1 MGKRKRRLNSPKFAK
16 KYATVR
22 AAIAKAR
29 GFFEEIISPAK
40 QESVEVAVEKPAP
53 VPVVAEALTAEPVIA
68 TPEPVVAEVK
78 KPTKKKATRKPR
90 KTTAKKKTTKKQ

>member
-1 MGKRKRRLNSPKFAK
+1 MGKRKRRLTSPKFAK

-40 QESVEVAVEKPAP
+40 QEPAEVIVEEPASA
-53 VPVVAEALTAEPVIA
+53 PVVAEAPVS
-68 TPEPVVAEVK
+68 EPVVAEVK
-78 KPTKKKATRKPR
+78 KPVKKKVTRKPR

>member
-1 MGKRKRRLNSPKFAK
+1 MGKTKRRLSSPKYAN

-29 GFFEEIISPAK
+29 GFFEEIISPTK
-40 QESVEVAVEKPAP
+40 QEPAE
-53 VPVVAEALTAEPVIA
+53 VVAEAPASEPVVVE

-78 KPTKKKATRKPR
+78 TPVKKKATRKPR